1 MRAPDGIGDW
11 TRKRFRHWVG
21 GRIEGHS
28 EELRTLLRIVSGQN
42 EIISQLRRNQEIL
55 TLGPQPL
62 QRIGVGPVDDS
73 GRLPH
78 APALVE
84 ESDQVE
90 AFELALEHRLTC
102 R

>member
-21 GRIEGHS
+21 GLIEGHS

-55 TLGPQPL
+55 TQK
-62 QRIGVGPVDDS
+62 VDSITRPGSTDYAV
-73 GRLPH
+73 RLAQMTGH
-78 APALVE
+78 
-84 ESDQVE
+84 S
-90 AFELALEHRLTC
+90 EH
-102 R
+102 